1 MILRA
6 LLACL
11 AAAAALSAG
20 AQGML
25 ENPAAG
31 AASVSGVGLVSGWHC
46 GAARVDI
53 QIDALPPMAAATG
66 TDRLDT
72 LPACGRR
79 DTGFG
84 LLLNWAVLGPGTHT
98 VRALAD
104 GVEFG
109 RRTVTVVGLGAEFL
123 TGKAAS
129 VTLGDFP
136 APGKS
141 LVLEWQ
147 EGLQGFVAR
156 ELRHDAPTLGGTWN
170 GANLERRSH
179 CANPQNDGARGT
191 YAQYTIT
198 ADPSGF
204 FRIQQAGVT
213 GLACTYTGTHS
224 PGPAGR
230 QVSGTFECADGKQG
244 TFASTSVLVAAHALS
259 MRLAIKLGGAESCD
273 IDAIIGGSRY

>member
-1 MILRA
+1 MTPRA
-6 LLACL
+6 LLAFL
-11 AAAAALSAG
+11 LVAVAPAAA
-20 AQGML
+20 QGLL
-25 ENPAAG
+25 ENPAAN
-31 AASVSGVGLVSGWHC
+31 AASVSGVSLVSGWHC
-46 GAARVDI
+46 SAARVDI
-53 QIDALPPMAAATG
+53 QIDALPATPAATG

-123 TGKAAS
+123 TGKAAT

-156 ELRHDAPTLGGTWN
+156 ELRHDTPTMAGTWN
-170 GANLERRSH
+170 GANLERRSN
-179 CANPQNDGARGT
+179 CANPQNDGTRGT

-198 ADPSGF
+198 ADPVSGF

-213 GLACTYTGTHS
+213 GLACTYTGSHAPS
-224 PGPAGR
+224 ASGR
-230 QVSGTFECADGKQG
+230 QVSGDFECADGKQG
-244 TFASTSVLVAAHALS
+244 TFASTSLLVTAQALS
-259 MRLAIKLGGAESCD
+259 IRMAIKLTGAESCD